1 MPSEEVELDFRF
13 SNEELANFLENFSQ
27 KLRDGKIGLSFK
39 GREEL
44 EIEPNTENH
53 IELDFAETD
62 SAKQLELEIKL
73 AQEDFDFD
81 EKEGRRKIQVMV
93 EE

>member
-1 MPSEEVELDFRF
+1 MSTEEVELNFDF
-13 SNEELANFLENFSQ
+13 SNEELANFLDNFAQ

-44 EIEPNTENH
+44 NIEPNKENN
-53 IELDFAETD
+53 INLDFVEGD
-62 SAKQLELEIKL
+62 SEKQLELEITL
-73 AQEDFDFD
+73 AQEDLSF
-81 EKEGRRKIQVMV
+81 ENNEGRQKIQVMV